1 MKEFINGIRDGKGII
16 YYANGERY
24 MGDYS
29 NDKKVG
35 KHVIL
40 DNNGNIFSEIH
51 Q

>member
-1 MKEFINGIRDGKGII
+1 MYKNNGDRK
-16 YYANGERY
+16 

-40 DNNGNIFSEIH
+40 TKNGEVKTKNY
-51 Q
+51 